1 MHTGILGAY
10 RPPAPHIITV
20 PIQNGKAIHADKAA
34 HLVSKVH
41 FSLADRAHVWQT
53 WGVNNIFIMSASS
66 FKVIEGG
73 VTSAKGFV
81 ANALACGIKKP
92 TATRLDLALVYS
104 TEPTTSAGTFT
115 TNRVR
120 AACVRVSQNHLR
132 RGNVRAIV
140 ANSGNANA
148 CTGAAGVAVARKECS
163 IVAKKLGLKPSEV
176 AVCST
181 GVIGLPMPM
190 VRIEPRLPELCE
202 NLSAEKGHDV
212 ASAIITSDTREKEV
226 AVELTVNGK
235 IVRIGS
241 CCKGAGMIAPCMAT
255 MICLVCTDAAIER
268 EHLETI
274 VKNGVSKTFNRI
286 TIDGDMSTNDTC
298 LVLANGAA
306 GVSLAPGCEGWDA
319 FVEALE
325 YVLMEQARRIVQDG
339 ERVTK
344 FVTVQVEGAPT
355 LAEAKRVAE
364 GVAKSSLVKSS
375 WNGGDPN
382 WGRIIHA
389 VGYSGTRVREEKI
402 DIDIAGLPACRGGE
416 QTDTPSDDLR
426 ERVQDR
432 EFTVRINLNLG
443 SEEYVVYTTDLS
455 PEYVDFNRSEYAYW
469 NQAKQDGLTK

>member
-1 MHTGILGAY
+1 
-10 RPPAPHIITV
+10 
-20 PIQNGKAIHADKAA
+20 
-34 HLVSKVH
+34 
-41 FSLADRAHVWQT
+41 
-53 WGVNNIFIMSASS
+53 MSASS

-226 AVELTVNGK
+226 AVELTINGK
-235 IVRIGS
+235 VVRIGS

-268 EHLETI
+268 EHLEAI

-389 VGYSGTRVREEKI
+389 VGYSGTRVREERI

-426 ERVQDR
+426 ERVQAR

>member
-1 MHTGILGAY
+1 MSVCSY
-10 RPPAPHIITV
+10 KEIT
-20 PIQNGKAIHADKAA
+20 
-34 HLVSKVH
+34 
-41 FSLADRAHVWQT
+41 
-53 WGVNNIFIMSASS
+53 
-66 FKVIEGG
+66 GG
-73 VTSAKGFV
+73 VTAAKGYV
-81 ANALACGIKKP
+81 ANALSCGIKKP

-120 AACVRVSQNHLR
+120 AACVRVSQSHLR

-163 IVAKKLGLKPSEV
+163 IVAKKLGLKASEV

-226 AVELTVNGK
+226 AVEVNIGGK
-235 IVRIGS
+235 LVRIGS
-241 CCKGAGMIAPCMAT
+241 CCKGAGMISPCMAT
-255 MICLVCTDAAIER
+255 MICLVCTDAGISR
-268 EHLETI
+268 EHLDAI

-298 LVLANGAA
+298 LVLANGAS
-306 GVSLAPGCEGWDA
+306 GVQLAPGAEGWDT

-325 YVLMEQARRIVQDG
+325 FVMMEQARHIVQDG

-344 FVTVQVEGAPT
+344 FVTVQVEGAPSP
-355 LAEAKRVAE
+355 AEAKRVAE
-364 GVAKSSLVKSS
+364 GVAKSSLVTSS

-416 QTDTPSDDLR
+416 QTNTPSDDLR
-426 ERVQDR
+426 ERVQAR

-443 SEEYVVYTTDLS
+443 SDEYVVYTTDLS

>member
-1 MHTGILGAY
+1 
-10 RPPAPHIITV
+10 
-20 PIQNGKAIHADKAA
+20 
-34 HLVSKVH
+34 
-41 FSLADRAHVWQT
+41 
-53 WGVNNIFIMSASS
+53 MSASS

-226 AVELTVNGK
+226 AVELTINGK
-235 IVRIGS
+235 VVRIGS

-268 EHLETI
+268 EHLEAI

-355 LAEAKRVAE
+355 LAEAKHVAE

-389 VGYSGTRVREEKI
+389 VGYSGTRVREERI

-426 ERVQDR
+426 ERVQAR